1 MGLIEYYFIFALATS
16 LFALVDIFYPT
27 LNRAKSEGVDN
38 TLTQNPKLS
47 YFIYVCITTIIAPL
61 VFLPLLI
68 PALNDRFREG
78 IEKTVYA
85 ADE

>member
-1 MGLIEYYFIFALATS
+1 MGLIEYYLIFALTTS
-16 LFALVDIFYPT
+16 LFALIDIFYPT
-27 LNRAKSEGVDN
+27 LKRAQAEGVDN

-47 YFIYVCITTIIAPL
+47 YFVYVCITTIIAPL
-61 VFLPLLI
+61 VFLPLII
-68 PALNDRFREG
+68 PSLNQRFREG